1 MDSAGGEYASSG
13 VFTEDT
19 YFEPVPFRRPRVEM
33 IRLVREAGI
42 SKGIRAVVICPTMVY
57 GAGQGMQPD
66 SDQLPKLIAL
76 SRQLGAGVYF
86 GRASIGTR
94 MCI

>member
-1 MDSAGGEYASSG
+1 
-13 VFTEDT
+13 
-19 YFEPVPFRRPRVEM
+19 
-33 IRLVREAGI
+33 
-42 SKGIRAVVICPTMVY
+42 VVICPTMVY